1 MRLLRPV
8 SILCIALFSHAPCQ
22 PCADYACDSLVLR
35 SILDSCRL
43 DGVAVI
49 TVSQKSGNRIF
60 WLRLCGFST
69 TSSSLPRYL
78 TFLPGSIGRLTGLQ
92 HLDLSFNQMLHLPG
106 EIGMLPDLRYL
117 DISYNQL
124 TILPDSI
131 GQCGALTTLNA
142 TGNQLDSVPLSL
154 GSCRSL
160 QTLSLAD
167 NYLTRLPDTLCAL
180 PRLTQFTA
188 AFNLLTE
195 LPQSIAH
202 MSAVRMLYVDHNRL
216 TALPS
221 AIGDLKDLRNL
232 SAGSNLLTDLPARI
246 CSLTAVTYCYFDSNR
261 ICDPAPEVRAWLD
274 AYADDINGLH
284 GSSWQS
290 RQLCT
295 GIVRF
300 PAIPLFRAYA
310 SVNAGPV
317 FDPLGRRIGPVFR
330 APFPAMRLE
339 FRRGSAACQVSPGGL
354 CD

>member
-1 MRLLRPV
+1 MPHR
-8 SILCIALFSHAPCQ
+8 ILALCAALCFCAQSQ

-35 SILDSCRL
+35 SVLDSCRL
-43 DGVAVI
+43 DGVAVT
-49 TVSQKSGNRIF
+49 TVSQKSGDRIF

-92 HLDLSFNQMLHLPG
+92 HLDLSFNQMLHLPR
-106 EIGMLPDLRYL
+106 EIGMLPDLQYL

-131 GQCGALTTLNA
+131 GQCSALTTLNA

-154 GSCRSL
+154 GSCRNL
-160 QTLSLAD
+160 QVLSLAD
-167 NYLTRLPDTLCAL
+167 NYLTRLPDTLCSI
-180 PRLTQFTA
+180 PRLTQFTT
-188 AFNLLTE
+188 AFNRLTE
-195 LPQSIAH
+195 LPPGIGR
-202 MSAVRMLYVDHNRL
+202 MSSLRMLYVDHNRL

-221 AIGDLKDLRNL
+221 AIGDLNNLRNL

-261 ICDPAPEVRAWLD
+261 ICDPSPEAHAWLD
-274 AYADDINGLH
+274 ANADDINGLR
-284 GSSWQS
+284 GSPWQS
-290 RQLCT
+290 RQLCA

-300 PAIPLFRAYA
+300 PVIARFRACA
-310 SVNAGPV
+310 SANVGPA
-317 FDPLGRRIGPVFR
+317 FDLMGRRINTPFR
-330 APFPAMRLE
+330 ASFPAIRLE
-339 FRRGSAACQVSPGGL
+339 FRRGSVSYQVSPGGL